1 MEGRPIRRIIQERS
15 VVIACDVS
23 SIERLVEIVVNSCD
37 FDLVGAY
44 KIGFSLALRFG
55 LPKVVSTIRNY
66 SEKPII
72 YDHQKGA
79 TDVPHTGNIF
89 SEALAESGVDYA
101 IIFPF
106 SGPSTQSAWIESL
119 KKAGV
124 IPIVGAILTV
134 PDFLAGNGGYVCSEA
149 PSKIFQIASE
159 MGVRDYVLPGN
170 NPQLLKTYKHTIDSL
185 CDSPTYYIPGLGAQ
199 GGDIRSCG
207 KIMGG
212 RWHAIV
218 GRAVYAAK
226 DVKSSLMVLMSEL
239 QPD

>member
-1 MEGRPIRRIIQERS
+1 MGGRPFRRITQEKS
-15 VVIACDVS
+15 IVIACDVN
-23 SIERLVEIVVNSCD
+23 SIERLQEIVVNSCD

-55 LPKVVSTIRNY
+55 LLKVVSTIRNY

-89 SEALAESGVDYA
+89 SDALVEAGLDYA

-106 SGPSTQSAWIESL
+106 SGPSTQMAWIESL
-119 KKAGV
+119 KKAGI
-124 IPIVGAILTV
+124 IPIVGGILTV
-134 PDFLAGNGGYVCSEA
+134 SDFLNSNGGYISDDA
-149 PSKIFQIASE
+149 PLKIFKTASS
-159 MGVRDYVLPGN
+159 MRVKDYVLPGN
-170 NPQLLKTYKHTIDSL
+170 NLQILNRYKQIIDSMV
-185 CDSPTYYIPGLGAQ
+185 DSPVYYLPGLGAQ

-207 KIMGG
+207 KIMGK

-218 GRAVYAAK
+218 GRSIYAAK
-226 DVKSSLMVLMSEL
+226 DIRSTLMALMSDL
-239 QPD
+239 QLD